1 MLLRQRPLRR
11 AKGAQPHVVEGHDA
25 EPRAHAGRQIHAQL
39 AHRGQ
44 LPGEAEKTGYP
55 YRYRSRCQPKSY
67 RTLNL
72 GKTDITGLFPLGK
85 TDKDM
90 IKRKIDSYLE
100 HFFKQNKKALLL
112 TGARQIGKTFSIR
125 RLGHEHFEHF
135 VEINFIESPNLV
147 SVFSKAASGQGYLS
161 SYLHDHVHPKGAAT
175 PDQLYNRFVGIAV

>member
-1 MLLRQRPLRR
+1 MLTPSILNSCRRKTKAGKKPLRF
-11 AKGAQPHVVEGHDA
+11 PPTLVFMC
-25 EPRAHAGRQIHAQL
+25 PTAHFVS
-39 AHRGQ
+39 
-44 LPGEAEKTGYP
+44 GEAEKIGYP

-72 GKTDITGLFPLGK
+72 GKTDKIYYFCLGKTDKTDLFPLGK

-100 HFFKQNKKALLL
+100 HF
-112 TGARQIGKTFSIR
+112 
-125 RLGHEHFEHF
+125 

-147 SVFSKAASGQGYLS
+147 SVFSKATSGQGYLS

-175 PDQLYNRFVGIAV
+175 PDQL

>member
-1 MLLRQRPLRR
+1 MLTPSILNSCRRKTKAGKKPLRF
-11 AKGAQPHVVEGHDA
+11 PPTLVFMC
-25 EPRAHAGRQIHAQL
+25 PTAHFVS
-39 AHRGQ
+39 
-44 LPGEAEKTGYP
+44 GEAEKIGYP

-72 GKTDITGLFPLGK
+72 GKTDKTDLFPLGKTDKIYYFCLGKTDKTDLFPLGK

-100 HFFKQNKKALLL
+100 HF
-112 TGARQIGKTFSIR
+112 
-125 RLGHEHFEHF
+125 

-147 SVFSKAASGQGYLS
+147 SVFSKATSGQGYLS

-175 PDQLYNRFVGIAV
+175 PDQL

>member
-1 MLLRQRPLRR
+1 MLTPSILNSCRRKTKAGKKPLRF
-11 AKGAQPHVVEGHDA
+11 PPTLVFMC
-25 EPRAHAGRQIHAQL
+25 PTAHFVS
-39 AHRGQ
+39 
-44 LPGEAEKTGYP
+44 GEAEKIGYP

-72 GKTDITGLFPLGK
+72 GKTD
-85 TDKDM
+85 KDM

-100 HFFKQNKKALLL
+100 HFFEQNKKALLL

-147 SVFSKAASGQGYLS
+147 SVFSKATSGQGYLS

-175 PDQLYNRFVGIAV
+175 PDQL

>member
-1 MLLRQRPLRR
+1 MLTPSILNSCRRKTKAGKKPLRF
-11 AKGAQPHVVEGHDA
+11 PPTLVFMC
-25 EPRAHAGRQIHAQL
+25 PTAHL
-39 AHRGQ
+39 VS
-44 LPGEAEKTGYP
+44 GEAEKIGYP

-72 GKTDITGLFPLGK
+72 GKTDKTDLFHLGKTDKIYYFCLGKTDKTDLFPLGK

-100 HFFKQNKKALLL
+100 HF
-112 TGARQIGKTFSIR
+112 
-125 RLGHEHFEHF
+125 

-147 SVFSKAASGQGYLS
+147 SVFSKATSGQGYLS

-175 PDQLYNRFVGIAV
+175 PDQL

>member
-1 MLLRQRPLRR
+1 MCPT
-11 AKGAQPHVVEGHDA
+11 
-25 EPRAHAGRQIHAQL
+25 AHFVS
-39 AHRGQ
+39 
-44 LPGEAEKTGYP
+44 GEAEKIGYP

-67 RTLNL
+67 QTLNL
-72 GKTDITGLFPLGK
+72 GKTDKIYYFCLGKTDKTDLFPLGK

-100 HFFKQNKKALLL
+100 HFFEQNKKALLL
-112 TGARQIGKTFSIR
+112 TGTRQIGKTFSIR

-147 SVFSKAASGQGYLS
+147 SVFSKATSGQGYLS

-175 PDQLYNRFVGIAV
+175 PDQL

>member
-1 MLLRQRPLRR
+1 MLTPSILNSCRRKTKAGKKPLRF
-11 AKGAQPHVVEGHDA
+11 PPTLVFMC
-25 EPRAHAGRQIHAQL
+25 PTAHFVS
-39 AHRGQ
+39 
-44 LPGEAEKTGYP
+44 GEAEKTGYP
-55 YRYRSRCQPKSY
+55 YRYHSRCQPKSY

-72 GKTDITGLFPLGK
+72 GKTDKTDLFPLGK

-175 PDQLYNRFVGIAV
+175 PDQL

>member
-1 MLLRQRPLRR
+1 MLTPSILNSCRRKTKAGKKPLRF
-11 AKGAQPHVVEGHDA
+11 PPTLVFMC
-25 EPRAHAGRQIHAQL
+25 PTAHFVS
-39 AHRGQ
+39 
-44 LPGEAEKTGYP
+44 GEAEKIGYP

-72 GKTDITGLFPLGK
+72 GKTDITDLFPLGK

-100 HFFKQNKKALLL
+100 HFFEQNKKALLL
-112 TGARQIGKTFSIR
+112 TGARQIRKTFSIR
-125 RLGHEHFEHF
+125 CLGHEHFEHF

-175 PDQLYNRFVGIAV
+175 PDQL

>member
-1 MLLRQRPLRR
+1 MLTPSILNSCRRKTKAGKKPLRF
-11 AKGAQPHVVEGHDA
+11 PPTLVFMC
-25 EPRAHAGRQIHAQL
+25 PTAHFVS
-39 AHRGQ
+39 
-44 LPGEAEKTGYP
+44 GEAEKIGYP

-67 RTLNL
+67 RTLNH
-72 GKTDITGLFPLGK
+72 GKTDKTDLFSLGK

-100 HFFKQNKKALLL
+100 HFFEQNKKALLL

-135 VEINFIESPNLV
+135 MEINFIESPNLV

-175 PDQLYNRFVGIAV
+175 PDQL

>member
-1 MLLRQRPLRR
+1 MLTPSILNSCRRKTKAVEKPLRF
-11 AKGAQPHVVEGHDA
+11 PPTLVFMC
-25 EPRAHAGRQIHAQL
+25 PTAHFVS
-39 AHRGQ
+39 
-44 LPGEAEKTGYP
+44 GEAEKIGYP

-72 GKTDITGLFPLGK
+72 GKTDKIYYFCLGKTDKTDLFPLGK

-100 HFFKQNKKALLL
+100 HF
-112 TGARQIGKTFSIR
+112 
-125 RLGHEHFEHF
+125 

-147 SVFSKAASGQGYLS
+147 SVFSKATSGQGYLS

-175 PDQLYNRFVGIAV
+175 PDQL

>member
-1 MLLRQRPLRR
+1 MLTPSIQNSCRRKTKAGKKPLRF
-11 AKGAQPHVVEGHDA
+11 PPTLVFMC
-25 EPRAHAGRQIHAQL
+25 PTAHFVS
-39 AHRGQ
+39 
-44 LPGEAEKTGYP
+44 GEAEKIGYP
-55 YRYRSRCQPKSY
+55 YRYHSRCQPKSY

-72 GKTDITGLFPLGK
+72 GKTDKTDLFSLGK

-175 PDQLYNRFVGIAV
+175 PDQL

>member
-1 MLLRQRPLRR
+1 MLTPSILNSCRRKTKAGKKPLRF
-11 AKGAQPHVVEGHDA
+11 PPTLVFMC
-25 EPRAHAGRQIHAQL
+25 PTAHFVS
-39 AHRGQ
+39 
-44 LPGEAEKTGYP
+44 GEAEKTGYP

-67 RTLNL
+67 RTLNI
-72 GKTDITGLFPLGK
+72 GKTDKTDLFPLGK
-85 TDKDM
+85 MDKDM
-90 IKRKIDSYLE
+90 IKRKRDSYLE
-100 HFFKQNKKALLL
+100 HFFEQNKKALLL

-175 PDQLYNRFVGIAV
+175 PDQL

>member
-1 MLLRQRPLRR
+1 MLTPSILNSCRRKTKAGKKPLRF
-11 AKGAQPHVVEGHDA
+11 PPTLVFMC
-25 EPRAHAGRQIHAQL
+25 PTAHFVS
-39 AHRGQ
+39 
-44 LPGEAEKTGYP
+44 GEAEKIGYP

-67 RTLNL
+67 RTLNH
-72 GKTDITGLFPLGK
+72 GKTDKTDLFSLGK

-175 PDQLYNRFVGIAV
+175 PDQL

>member
-1 MLLRQRPLRR
+1 MLTPSILNSCRR
-11 AKGAQPHVVEGHDA
+11 KTKAGKKPIRFPPTLVFMC
-25 EPRAHAGRQIHAQL
+25 PTAHFVS
-39 AHRGQ
+39 
-44 LPGEAEKTGYP
+44 GEAEKIGYP

-72 GKTDITGLFPLGK
+72 GKTDKTDLFSLGK

-175 PDQLYNRFVGIAV
+175 PDQL

>member
-1 MLLRQRPLRR
+1 MLTPSILNSCRRKTKAGKKPLRL
-11 AKGAQPHVVEGHDA
+11 PPTLVFMC
-25 EPRAHAGRQIHAQL
+25 PTAHFVS
-39 AHRGQ
+39 
-44 LPGEAEKTGYP
+44 GEAEKIGYP

-72 GKTDITGLFPLGK
+72 GKTDKIYYFCLGKTDKTDLFPLGK

-90 IKRKIDSYLE
+90 IKRKIDSY
-100 HFFKQNKKALLL
+100 
-112 TGARQIGKTFSIR
+112 I
-125 RLGHEHFEHF
+125 EHF

-175 PDQLYNRFVGIAV
+175 PDQL

>member
-1 MLLRQRPLRR
+1 MLTPSILNSCRRKTKAGKKPLRF
-11 AKGAQPHVVEGHDA
+11 PPTLVFMC
-25 EPRAHAGRQIHAQL
+25 PTAHFVS
-39 AHRGQ
+39 
-44 LPGEAEKTGYP
+44 GEAEKIGYP

-72 GKTDITGLFPLGK
+72 GKTDKTDLFSLGKTDKIYYFCLGK

-100 HFFKQNKKALLL
+100 HFFEQNKKALLL

-147 SVFSKAASGQGYLS
+147 SVFSKATSGQGYLS
-161 SYLHDHVHPKGAAT
+161 SYLHDHVHLKGAAT
-175 PDQLYNRFVGIAV
+175 PDQL

>member
-1 MLLRQRPLRR
+1 MLTPSILNSCRRKTKAGEKPLRF
-11 AKGAQPHVVEGHDA
+11 PPTLVFMC
-25 EPRAHAGRQIHAQL
+25 PTAHFVS
-39 AHRGQ
+39 
-44 LPGEAEKTGYP
+44 GEAEKIGYP

-72 GKTDITGLFPLGK
+72 GKTDITDLFSLGK

-100 HFFKQNKKALLL
+100 HFFEQNKKALLL

-147 SVFSKAASGQGYLS
+147 SVFSKATSGQGYLS

-175 PDQLYNRFVGIAV
+175 PDQL

>member
-1 MLLRQRPLRR
+1 MLTPSILNSCRRKTKAGKKPLRF
-11 AKGAQPHVVEGHDA
+11 PPTLVFMC
-25 EPRAHAGRQIHAQL
+25 PTAHFVS
-39 AHRGQ
+39 
-44 LPGEAEKTGYP
+44 GEAEKIGYP

-72 GKTDITGLFPLGK
+72 GKTDITDLFSLGK

-100 HFFKQNKKALLL
+100 HFFEQNKKALLL

-175 PDQLYNRFVGIAV
+175 PDQL

>member
-1 MLLRQRPLRR
+1 MLTPSILNSCRRKTKARKKPLRF
-11 AKGAQPHVVEGHDA
+11 PPTLVFMC
-25 EPRAHAGRQIHAQL
+25 PTAHFVS
-39 AHRGQ
+39 
-44 LPGEAEKTGYP
+44 GEAEKIGYP

-72 GKTDITGLFPLGK
+72 GKTDITDLFSLGKTDKTDLFPLGK

-100 HFFKQNKKALLL
+100 HF
-112 TGARQIGKTFSIR
+112 
-125 RLGHEHFEHF
+125 

-147 SVFSKAASGQGYLS
+147 SVFSKATSGQGYLS

-175 PDQLYNRFVGIAV
+175 PDQL

>member
-1 MLLRQRPLRR
+1 MLTPSILNSCRRKTKAGKKPLRL
-11 AKGAQPHVVEGHDA
+11 PPTLVFMC
-25 EPRAHAGRQIHAQL
+25 PTAHFVS
-39 AHRGQ
+39 
-44 LPGEAEKTGYP
+44 GEAEKIGYP

-72 GKTDITGLFPLGK
+72 GKTDKIYYFCLGKTDKTDLFTLGK

-90 IKRKIDSYLE
+90 IKRKIDSYL
-100 HFFKQNKKALLL
+100 
-112 TGARQIGKTFSIR
+112 
-125 RLGHEHFEHF
+125 EHF

-175 PDQLYNRFVGIAV
+175 PDQL

>member
-1 MLLRQRPLRR
+1 MLTPSILNSCRRKTKAGEKPLRF
-11 AKGAQPHVVEGHDA
+11 PPTLVFMC
-25 EPRAHAGRQIHAQL
+25 PTAHFVS
-39 AHRGQ
+39 
-44 LPGEAEKTGYP
+44 GEAEKIGYP

-72 GKTDITGLFPLGK
+72 GKTDKTDLFSLGK

-100 HFFKQNKKALLL
+100 HFFEQNKKALLL

-175 PDQLYNRFVGIAV
+175 PDQL

>member
-1 MLLRQRPLRR
+1 MLTPSILNSCRRKTKAGKKPLRF
-11 AKGAQPHVVEGHDA
+11 PPTLVFMC
-25 EPRAHAGRQIHAQL
+25 PTAHFVS
-39 AHRGQ
+39 
-44 LPGEAEKTGYP
+44 GEAEKTGYP

-67 RTLNL
+67 RTLNH
-72 GKTDITGLFPLGK
+72 GKTDKTDLFPLGK

-100 HFFKQNKKALLL
+100 HFFEQNKKALLL
-112 TGARQIGKTFSIR
+112 TGAQQIGKTFSIR

-175 PDQLYNRFVGIAV
+175 PDQL

>member
-1 MLLRQRPLRR
+1 MLTPSILNSCRRKTKAGKKPLRF
-11 AKGAQPHVVEGHDA
+11 PPTLVFMC
-25 EPRAHAGRQIHAQL
+25 PTAHFVS
-39 AHRGQ
+39 
-44 LPGEAEKTGYP
+44 GEAEKIGYP

-72 GKTDITGLFPLGK
+72 GKTDKTDLFSLGKTDKIYYFCLGKTDKTDLFTLGK

-90 IKRKIDSYLE
+90 IKRKIDSYL
-100 HFFKQNKKALLL
+100 
-112 TGARQIGKTFSIR
+112 
-125 RLGHEHFEHF
+125 EHF

-175 PDQLYNRFVGIAV
+175 PDQL